1 MEGRSGAD
9 RESVERTVR
18 SALTEITEVIERL
31 ERTCR
36 AGSITPDEL
45 SEERDLLRAQ
55 RQSLSS
61 RLE

>member
-18 SALTEITEVIERL
+18 SALTEISEVIERL